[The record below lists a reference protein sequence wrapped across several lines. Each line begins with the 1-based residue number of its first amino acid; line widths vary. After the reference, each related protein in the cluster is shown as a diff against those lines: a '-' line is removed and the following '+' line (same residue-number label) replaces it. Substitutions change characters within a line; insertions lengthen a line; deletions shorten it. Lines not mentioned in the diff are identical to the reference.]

1 MTTDRDFA
9 HYANSKF
16 VYTAFNEGE
25 KNDTIEEFVNR
36 DNWSKYEIIESNMAS
51 QPPDRKNND
60 SHEPDYIIIQK
71 NMNMNTNIEILKNK
85 NDPKIPA
92 NIELIYVSNS
102 EKTLVYKINN

>member
-1 MTTDRDFA
+1 MATNKDILQRLDC
-9 HYANSKF
+9 
-16 VYTAFNEGE
+16 
-25 KNDTIEEFVNR
+25 
-36 DNWSKYEIIESNMAS
+36 IESNMAS
-51 QPPDRKNND
+51 QPEDRKNND